1 MMTIAKVGTPTT
13 PSIGLLALLDNPEQV
28 RQTIAEY
35 ESAKQAA
42 IEEQNKAAQAVAQ
55 ANALKAEMDKRDKAQ
70 AKREAKISEATQSLL
85 EGQVQLAKDRDA
97 LANDIEAIK
106 ASRAEVNKQLQ
117 ANQQRASNLSQKEF
131 ILAERER
138 EVGSREATV
147 LAREQDVER
156 RVAALKELIGA

>member
-35 ESAKQAA
+35 ETAKQAA

-70 AKREAKISEATQSLL
+70 AKREARISEGASALIAAQ
-85 EGQVQLAKDRDA
+85 EQLAVDRQSVSDSIA
-97 LANDIEAIK
+97 SLNIRELAIDDKEQYIRKTSANLAIWEGDLRSLEDK
-106 ASRAEVNKQLQ
+106 LK
-117 ANQQRASNLSQKEF
+117 
-131 ILAERER
+131 I
-138 EVGSREATV
+138 REATV

-156 RVAALKELIGA
+156 RIAALKELIGA